1 MLNLERCW
9 IAPTLREAKEIAQCF
24 KKQGNG
30 RGFWELKRNCELGA
44 LVLFDSYGAT
54 HHSAKIALKLPQ
66 TASCIIVQSSGNVGF
81 DDINEQYKI
90 EELVTEEEALL
101 FNRIKLYMGG
111 QGPCLAIPF

>member
-24 KKQGNG
+24 KYQGDG
-30 RGFWELKRNCELGA
+30 RGFWELHRNFELGA

-54 HHSAKIALKLPQ
+54 HYTAKIALKLPQ
-66 TASCIIVQSSGNVGF
+66 IASCIIVQPNGDVGF
-81 DDINEQYKI
+81 DDIDKQYKI

-101 FNRIKLYMGG
+101 FNRIKHYMGG
-111 QGPCLAIPF
+111 QGPSLAIPL